1 MRMKKSMGFCAL
13 IAILWGMMGWYSASE
28 TEAESDEKY
37 VIVYPGVSEDNELL
51 SRYISEITEKE
62 LGISVEIRMLDSDSY
77 SADVK
82 RMMSNQEQIDICFMS
97 GDLFWG
103 SCVQNRLVE
112 LTDLLE
118 QYGTDICRE
127 VGVDTINVCRLS
139 GELYGVPNN
148 HDFASGWD
156 SYVLDKEILEK
167 YGIDETQIKTYEDL
181 EAVFAYVHEHEPE
194 LCIVQSGISTMG
206 NNQEIVASGNP
217 LCIAV
222 CDEKEIRFENLFASE
237 QYADFL
243 KRIRRWY
250 ELGYMSKNAVTDTLD
265 FQEKMSKGEL
275 FSYTTVYKPG
285 ILNQERQL
293 IGRDVA
299 VVQLGK
305 TTLSTSKITT
315 MQWVITE
322 NTISEETSMQL
333 LNLLY
338 SNADIMNLMAN
349 GVEGIHYQK
358 NEEGFLCN
366 IDGQQNPYAA
376 YAWRMP
382 NQFITDI
389 WEGDSKNLWEEMRQF
404 NERAEKTPGF
414 GFLMDL
420 RTVYPEYQ
428 KIREVY
434 NSYKPILENGMVEP
448 MSGNQQM
455 IEALNVCGYEAFLDE
470 INRQWKK
477 WQEGQQS
484 AD

>member
-1 MRMKKSMGFCAL
+1 
-13 IAILWGMMGWYSASE
+13 
-28 TEAESDEKY
+28 
-37 VIVYPGVSEDNELL
+37 
-51 SRYISEITEKE
+51 
-62 LGISVEIRMLDSDSY
+62 
-77 SADVK
+77 
-82 RMMSNQEQIDICFMS
+82 
-97 GDLFWG
+97 
-103 SCVQNRLVE
+103 
-112 LTDLLE
+112 
-118 QYGTDICRE
+118 
-127 VGVDTINVCRLS
+127 
-139 GELYGVPNN
+139 
-148 HDFASGWD
+148 
-156 SYVLDKEILEK
+156 
-167 YGIDETQIKTYEDL
+167 
-181 EAVFAYVHEHEPE
+181 
-194 LCIVQSGISTMG
+194 
-206 NNQEIVASGNP
+206 
-217 LCIAV
+217 
-222 CDEKEIRFENLFASE
+222 
-237 QYADFL
+237 
-243 KRIRRWY
+243 
-250 ELGYMSKNAVTDTLD
+250 
-265 FQEKMSKGEL
+265 
-275 FSYTTVYKPG
+275 
-285 ILNQERQL
+285 
-293 IGRDVA
+293 
-299 VVQLGK
+299 
-305 TTLSTSKITT
+305 
-315 MQWVITE
+315 
-322 NTISEETSMQL
+322 MQL

-477 WQEGQQS
+477 WQEGQQN